1 MSPTSTECGRSTG
14 AVAMAAMAL
23 ALLAAGCAQLGGD
36 REAAAVAPGPDPRV
50 QLAHDEALA
59 ALQAGDDAG
68 AETRL
73 LALVADN
80 PGLAGPR
87 VNLALLQARRGELEP
102 AAALLEQ
109 AVTTCTQCAV
119 PWNELGVVRR
129 RQGRFEEAE
138 RAYRAAI
145 AAEETYAGAHFN
157 LAVLYEL
164 YLQRP
169 ELALA
174 EYARYRALD
183 TGDAGKD
190 VDKWIADLERRAGV
204 VQRSAQL
211 ETVE

>member
-1 MSPTSTECGRSTG
+1 MSPTSTERGSRIG
-14 AVAMAAMAL
+14 PVAVAVAL
-23 ALLAAGCAQLGGD
+23 ALLAAGCAQLGGE
-36 REAAAVAPGPDPRV
+36 RETAAVAPGPDPRV
-50 QLAHDEALA
+50 QRAHDEALT

-73 LALVADN
+73 LALVGEN
-80 PGLAGPR
+80 PDLAGPM

-119 PWNELGVVRR
+119 AWNELGVVRR
-129 RQGRFEEAE
+129 RQGRFDEAE

-145 AAEETYAGAHFN
+145 AAEETYPGAHFN

-174 EYARYRALD
+174 EYTRYRALD

-190 VDKWIADLERRAGV
+190 VDKWMADLARRAGV